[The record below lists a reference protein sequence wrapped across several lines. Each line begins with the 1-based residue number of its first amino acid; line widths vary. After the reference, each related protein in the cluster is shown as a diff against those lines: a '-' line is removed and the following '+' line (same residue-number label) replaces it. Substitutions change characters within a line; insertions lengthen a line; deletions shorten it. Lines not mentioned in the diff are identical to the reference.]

1 MRPLQPGD
9 ALDTYADSSRLA
21 RAVNWRPATPVAEGV
36 RRFADWYVALAPDG
50 HAPGRLP
57 GRPLACA
64 GAAHGPRS
72 SQTAGNPTAASSG
85 PERSVL

>member
-36 RRFADWYVALAPDG
+36 RRFADWYQAFYPPVAPADAP
-50 HAPGRLP
+50 LP
-57 GRPLACA
+57 
-64 GAAHGPRS
+64 
-72 SQTAGNPTAASSG
+72 
-85 PERSVL
+85 